1 MTVHKGSP
9 EQKQLFDAAGV
20 SSGMIELRLRSLG
33 DLFHPL
39 DPTPIPERSLAP
51 EVVDYIMDK
60 IAALDP
66 KTAISIRVYLPE
78 GSDDVGDLVA
88 RAIRNH
94 FRTTSERTRQKLRA
108 HFRNGFKMLLPG
120 LVVVVILVLITQF
133 LANLADRP
141 LLDKVALGIG
151 IVIWVTLWRP
161 IETLI
166 YDWRPIRNECRL
178 YQRLAAV
185 DTVHCYI
192 GES

>member
-1 MTVHKGSP
+1 MSEHKGSP
-9 EQKQLFDAAGV
+9 DPRPSFQDPGASDGL
-20 SSGMIELRLRSLG
+20 IELRIRTFA

-39 DPTPIPERSLAP
+39 DPLPTPERSLAP
-51 EVVDYIMDK
+51 EVVDYIMEK
-60 IAALDP
+60 IASLDP

-78 GSDDVGDLVA
+78 GADDVGDLA
-88 RAIRNH
+88 DRAIRHH
-94 FRTTSERTRQKLRA
+94 FRTTSQRTQKELRA
-108 HFRNGFKMLLPG
+108 HFRKGFGMLLPG
-120 LVVVVILVLITQF
+120 LVVVVVLVLLAQF

-166 YDWRPIRNECRL
+166 YDWRPIRDECRL

-185 DTVHCYI
+185 DTVHCSI